1 MTRQSFSAPWSDEAI
16 VAWLDG
22 EMRGD
27 ERHAFEQ
34 QLNDDAT
41 LAARVE
47 QLMQS
52 NQPWEQAFAPL
63 LEEAP
68 MHRMQAKLN
77 VLLHQPVNAQPQ
89 SKGVS
94 RRSLIAASLSFLT
107 VGVIAGRFIRPGEQ
121 KLSGAPEI
129 RDLIAQYMSLY
140 SAETLADINV
150 TPLALQNGLNR
161 MQQDIGLRLQQAEV
175 EIPDAELKSVRM
187 LRYDSTSI
195 AQIAYLHAS
204 YGPMALCI
212 SRSKADD
219 SPTLKHEVRRGLNLV
234 WWRSKGYEYVLIGRN
249 PQQDLQQS
257 GERLQQQ
264 VV

>member
-1 MTRQSFSAPWSDEAI
+1 MAAQIGAGGTRGRRQSS
-16 VAWLDG
+16 
-22 EMRGD
+22 
-27 ERHAFEQ
+27 
-34 QLNDDAT
+34 
-41 LAARVE
+41 
-47 QLMQS
+47 
-52 NQPWEQAFAPL
+52 
-63 LEEAP
+63 
-68 MHRMQAKLN
+68 
-77 VLLHQPVNAQPQ
+77 
-89 SKGVS
+89 
-94 RRSLIAASLSFLT
+94 
-107 VGVIAGRFIRPGEQ
+107 
-121 KLSGAPEI
+121 
-129 RDLIAQYMSLY
+129 
-140 SAETLADINV
+140 LADINV

>member
-22 EMRGD
+22 EMRED

-34 QLNDDAT
+34 QLNNDAA

-47 QLMQS
+47 PLMQS
-52 NQPWEQAFAPL
+52 NQPWQQAFAPL

-68 MHRMQAKLN
+68 VNRMQAKLN
-77 VLLHQPVNAQPQ
+77 ILLHQPVNVPPQ
-89 SKGVS
+89 AKGVS
-94 RRSLIAASLSFLT
+94 RRSLIAASLSFLA
-107 VGVIAGRFIRPGEQ
+107 VGVLAGRFIRPGEQ
-121 KLSGAPEI
+121 KLSGEPEI

-150 TPLALQNGLNR
+150 TPQALQNGLNR

-175 EIPDAELKSVRM
+175 EIPEAELKSVRM

-195 AQIAYLHAS
+195 AQMAYLHAS

-212 SRSKADD
+212 SRSKAAD
-219 SPTLKHEVRRGLNLV
+219 SPALKHEVRRGLNLV

-257 GERLQQQ
+257 GELLQRQL
-264 VV
+264 V

>member
-22 EMRGD
+22 EMRDD
-27 ERHAFEQ
+27 ERSAFER
-34 QLNDDAT
+34 QLNNDAD

-68 MHRMQAKLN
+68 VSRMQEKLN
-77 VLLHQPVNAQPQ
+77 VLLHQPVNINSQT
-89 SKGVS
+89 KGVS
-94 RRSLIAASLSFLT
+94 RRSLIAASLSFLA
-107 VGVIAGRFIRPGEQ
+107 VGVLAGRFIHPGEQ
-121 KLSGAPEI
+121 KLSGEPEI

-150 TPLALQNGLNR
+150 TPQALQNGLNR
-161 MQQDIGLRLQQAEV
+161 MQQDIGLTLQQVKV
-175 EIPDAELKSVRM
+175 ELPEAELKSVRM

-212 SRSKADD
+212 SRSKGND

-234 WWRSKGYEYVLIGRN
+234 WWRSGGYEYVLIGRN
-249 PQQDLQQS
+249 PQQDLQES
-257 GERLQQQ
+257 GELLLQRL
-264 VV
+264 V

>member
-22 EMRGD
+22 EMRED

-34 QLNDDAT
+34 QLNNDDD
-41 LAARVE
+41 LAARIE
-47 QLMQS
+47 PLMQS
-52 NQPWEQAFAPL
+52 HLPLEQAFAPL

-68 MHRMQAKLN
+68 VDRMQAKLN
-77 VLLHQPVNAQPQ
+77 VLLHQPVNMKPQ
-89 SKGVS
+89 TQGVS
-94 RRSLIAASLSFLT
+94 RRSLIAASLSFLA
-107 VGVIAGRFIRPGEQ
+107 VGVLAGRFIRPGEQ
-121 KLSGAPEI
+121 KLSGEPEI

-150 TPLALQNGLNR
+150 TPQALQNGLNR
-161 MQQDIGLRLQQAEV
+161 MQQDIGLRLQQGEV
-175 EIPDAELKSVRM
+175 ELPEAELKSVRM

-195 AQIAYLHAS
+195 AQMAYLHAS

-212 SRSKADD
+212 SRSKAAD

-249 PQQDLQQS
+249 PQPDLQQS
-257 GERLQQQ
+257 GEQLQRQL
-264 VV
+264 V

>member
-22 EMRGD
+22 EMRED
-27 ERHAFEQ
+27 ERRAFEQ
-34 QLNDDAT
+34 QLNNDAA

-47 QLMQS
+47 PLMQS
-52 NQPWEQAFAPL
+52 NQPWQQAFAPL

-68 MHRMQAKLN
+68 VDRMQAKLN
-77 VLLHQPVNAQPQ
+77 VLLHQPVNVKPQ
-89 SKGVS
+89 AKGVS
-94 RRSLIAASLSFLT
+94 RRSLIAASLSFLA
-107 VGVIAGRFIRPGEQ
+107 VGVLAGRFIRPGEQ
-121 KLSGAPEI
+121 KLSGEPEI

-150 TPLALQNGLNR
+150 TPQALQNGLNR
-161 MQQDIGLRLQQAEV
+161 MQQDIGLRLQQGEV
-175 EIPDAELKSVRM
+175 ELPEAELKSVRM

-195 AQIAYLHAS
+195 AQMAYLHAS

-212 SRSKADD
+212 SRSKAED

-257 GERLQQQ
+257 GELLQRQL
-264 VV
+264 V

>member
-22 EMRGD
+22 EMRDD
-27 ERHAFEQ
+27 ERRAFDQ
-34 QLNDDAT
+34 QLNDDAD

-47 QLMQS
+47 RLMQS

-68 MHRMQAKLN
+68 VSRMEQKLN
-77 VLLHQPVNAQPQ
+77 VLLHQPVNVKPQ
-89 SKGVS
+89 AKGVS
-94 RRSLIAASLSFLT
+94 RRSLIAASLSFLA
-107 VGVIAGRFIRPGEQ
+107 VGVLAGRFIRPGEQ
-121 KLSGAPEI
+121 KLSGEPEI

-150 TPLALQNGLNR
+150 TPQGLQSGLNR
-161 MQQDIGLRLQQAEV
+161 MQQDIGLTLTQAAV
-175 EIPDAELKSVRM
+175 EIPEAELKSVRM

-195 AQIAYLHAS
+195 AQMAYLHAS
-204 YGPMALCI
+204 FGPMALCI
-212 SRSKADD
+212 SRSKTSD
-219 SPTLKHEVRRGLNLV
+219 STALKHEVRRGLNLV
-234 WWRSKGYEYVLIGRN
+234 WWRSKGYEYVLTGRN

-257 GERLQQQ
+257 GELLQQRL
-264 VV
+264 V